1 MRAMMKRTAAEPRST
16 IATRSVRGRP
26 FRDAIVAARGLGV
39 AERAEDLRLDEP
51 AELTGGGRTVREVHE
66 RGATLLEGEAIVVLV
81 HAEHPREEPRERR
94 LGADHRDQRVARAFL
109 QRGHHRVHVLLTQRG
124 LDAWRHL
131 LEGGGRDLGGGA
143 GAGQSAGREAK
154 AGAAPRGEWPLPVT
168 DAGRSVADRG
178 GVPDEQQLH
187 GRPSGDPRLLAP
199 ALELRPLLEEGG
211 PGFLPALALPLDE
224 VLRDGLR
231 GLGAV
236 DGIVQILFDY
246 HSILEISKDVLQL
259 LGLVDESL
267 AAPARGRARQL
278 GRVAG
283 ALDLDADRVELVR
296 ARAPGQ
302 LLDRLPEA
310 LPLGR
315 GHVRKGDVRRRR
327 GRPGEERLD
336 LLQDPRIARA
346 VECLVEAGP
355 GPGPVAAEPPEHPL
369 PRPMLRPRERS
380 QPGMQIGVEDVE
392 VPDEP
397 ELGAQPVQLAPE
409 TLHRLGV
416 EEGPARAQDGP
427 ELADRDAHLVEI
439 LGIPARAGS
448 WLVGTDGLHEGR
460 HLVEDVAKAWARHGH
475 PPAARG
481 RADPTTGRAFVATTS
496 WKRHHPVTEY
506 AGPRGSCYL
515 LGHDDRPPAV
525 HRRRRS
531 ASASARAARKGS
543 VPWPMP
549 PCLPV
554 TASRATS
561 RS

>member
-51 AELTGGGRTVREVHE
+51 AELTGGGRAVREVHE

-94 LGADHRDQRVARAFL
+94 LVADHRDQRVARAFL

-143 GAGQSAGREAK
+143 GAGQRARQQDVGAVGDAGQSAGREAK

-224 VLRDGLR
+224 VLLDGLR

-302 LLDRLPEA
+302 L
-310 LPLGR
+310 
-315 GHVRKGDVRRRR
+315 V
-327 GRPGEERLD
+327 
-336 LLQDPRIARA
+336 
-346 VECLVEAGP
+346 
-355 GPGPVAAEPPEHPL
+355 
-369 PRPMLRPRERS
+369 
-380 QPGMQIGVEDVE
+380 
-392 VPDEP
+392 
-397 ELGAQPVQLAPE
+397 
-409 TLHRLGV
+409 
-416 EEGPARAQDGP
+416 
-427 ELADRDAHLVEI
+427 DRDAHLVEI
-439 LGIPARAGS
+439 LGILARAGS
-448 WLVGTDGLHEGR
+448 WLVGPDGLHEGR

-475 PPAARG
+475 PRRPGAGRTLPQAARSS
-481 RADPTTGRAFVATTS
+481 PL
-496 WKRHHPVTEY
+496 RHGNVIIPLPST
-506 AGPRGSCYL
+506 
-515 LGHDDRPPAV
+515 PAP
-525 HRRRRS
+525 
-531 ASASARAARKGS
+531 GD
-543 VPWPMP
+543 
-549 PCLPV
+549 
-554 TASRATS
+554 RATFS
-561 RS
+561 AMTTVLLLFIAVGARLPLRRAPLGKDPSHGRCRPAYP